1 MRQPVNLGVL
11 VLGIDSGFAE
21 MGYAFVRL
29 TPEERVIDLGAFQTK
44 KDPRK
49 QRVLCSDDEFRRA
62 REIARYLDE
71 LLVRHGRPA
80 VVCFEAQSYPRN
92 SATVRKMALAWGA
105 AAAVIELRSVADS
118 HASPQAIKTTL
129 CGVANASKK
138 DVRAALERR
147 YGEPLKRLLSPLS
160 TKLAAHSCDALG
172 SIVACSDGPEVRMA
186 RGLLSHSKL
195 QLPRVGGVI

>member
-1 MRQPVNLGVL
+1 MRQPVNKLGVL

-29 TPEERVIDLGAFQTK
+29 MPNEHVIDLGAFRTK

-49 QRVLCSDDEFRRA
+49 KRVLCSDDEFRRV

-92 SATVRKMALAWGA
+92 AATVRKMALAWGA
-105 AAAVIELRSVADS
+105 AAAVIELRSMADS
-118 HASPQAIKTTL
+118 HASPQAIKKTL
-129 CGVANASKK
+129 CGAANASKK
-138 DVRAALERR
+138 AVRAALEQR

-160 TKLAAHSCDALG
+160 AKNAAHPCDALG
-172 SIVACSDGPEVRMA
+172 AIITCSDGPEVRMA
-186 RGLLSHSKL
+186 RGMLSHEE
-195 QLPRVGGVI
+195 RR